1 MNENINSGHVY
12 SETIVYFYYVSFCFC
27 VYQIFYKNYNQK
39 INIILNNGTFTYRS
53 SCIGIKL

>member
-27 VYQIFYKNYNQK
+27 VLP
-39 INIILNNGTFTYRS
+39 NILQ
-53 SCIGIKL
+53 